1 MNKNTPKNGTNLTKV
16 EDTPKELQIVKL
28 ANVQG
33 SKVEAIRN
41 LNGEVGQRLENL
53 DRLYD
58 TREKVKAF
66 DPNNPEVKIGIEVQD
81 ANGNKFVTSN
91 PVLVAETLRV
101 IESEVQKVIADKEA
115 EIIEMAM

>member
-1 MNKNTPKNGTNLTKV
+1 MNKLKAGATLQKV

-33 SKVEAIRN
+33 NKVEAIRN
-41 LNGEVGQRLENL
+41 LNNVVGSSLDNL
-53 DRLYD
+53 DRLYE

-66 DPNNPEVKIGIEVQD
+66 DPKNPEVKIGIEVQD

-91 PVLVAETLRV
+91 PLLVAETLRV
-101 IESEVQKVIADKEA
+101 IESEVEKVIADKEA
-115 EIIEMAM
+115 ELIEMAV